1 MWQCTSDSPDPVSN
15 SMLLWLN
22 RGGKRGSGARMVS
35 HLNGCYGWA
44 SPGIGGGA
52 HDSGLRSWL
61 WVLHYRS
68 YIRNVFLLLR
78 MLMIKILVANLTKI
92 NNEVR
97 YTNQRYKS
105 AKTVLFAY

>member
-1 MWQCTSDSPDPVSN
+1 
-15 SMLLWLN
+15 
-22 RGGKRGSGARMVS
+22 MVS